1 MKKPRQ
7 FSARSPQEQQM
18 LTYDSWCDTCNQAD
32 LGMREPHEFEEDGII
47 IVEGLCRKCGSSIR
61 NIITET
67 IIKPT
72 E

>member
-1 MKKPRQ
+1 
-7 FSARSPQEQQM
+7 M